1 MKSKNLNTLVKFVVL
16 YCQNKGMS
24 ISPLKLQ
31 KLLYYIQVWNIIK
44 FDKDTLFGELPEA
57 WVNGPV
63 YRSVYNTFKT
73 KFFRNDNFKY
83 NFDEEK
89 LSDEL
94 NNNLKKLELTKDQEK
109 LIFAVLNGYGV
120 MTDERLVF
128 LTHKESPWNE
138 AREGLSPIERST
150 NTISVD
156 SIFNYYSSR
165 LKKSN
170 G

>member
-1 MKSKNLNTLVKFVVL
+1 METKNLKSLVKFIIL

-44 FDKDTLFGELPEA
+44 FDKYTLFDELPEA

-63 YRSVYNTFKT
+63 YRSVYNTFKD

-83 NFDEEK
+83 NFDEVK
-89 LSDEL
+89 LSEEISQKLKEL
-94 NNNLKKLELTKDQEK
+94 SLSEDQQKLL
-109 LIFAVLNGYGV
+109 FAVLDSYGV
-120 MTDERLVF
+120 MSDEKLVF

-150 NTISVD
+150 NTITVD
-156 SIFNYYSSR
+156 SIYNYYTAR
-165 LKKSN
+165 LKKKN
-170 G
+170 A

>member
-1 MKSKNLNTLVKFVVL
+1 METKNLKSLVKFIIL

-31 KLLYYIQVWNIIK
+31 KLLYYVQVWNIIK
-44 FDKDTLFGELPEA
+44 FDKYTLFDELPEA

-63 YRSVYNTFKT
+63 YRSVYNTFKD

-83 NFDEEK
+83 NFDEVK
-89 LSDEL
+89 LSEEISQKLKEL
-94 NNNLKKLELTKDQEK
+94 SLSEDQQKLL
-109 LIFAVLNGYGV
+109 FAVLDSYGV
-120 MTDERLVF
+120 MSDEKLVF

-150 NTISVD
+150 NTITVD
-156 SIFNYYSSR
+156 SIYNYYTAR
-165 LKKSN
+165 LKNKN
-170 G
+170 A

>member
-1 MKSKNLNTLVKFVVL
+1 METKNLKSLVKFIIL

-31 KLLYYIQVWNIIK
+31 KLLYYVQVWNIIK
-44 FDKDTLFGELPEA
+44 FDKYTLFDELPEA

-63 YRSVYNTFKT
+63 YRSVYNTFKD

-83 NFDEEK
+83 NFDEVK
-89 LSDEL
+89 LSEEISQKLKEL
-94 NNNLKKLELTKDQEK
+94 SLSEDQQKLL
-109 LIFAVLNGYGV
+109 FAVLDSYGV
-120 MTDERLVF
+120 MSDEKLVF

-150 NTISVD
+150 NTITVD
-156 SIFNYYSSR
+156 SIYNYYTAR
-165 LKKSN
+165 LKKKN
-170 G
+170 A

>member
-1 MKSKNLNTLVKFVVL
+1 METKNLKSLVKFIIL

-31 KLLYYIQVWNIIK
+31 KLLYYVQVWNIIK
-44 FDKDTLFGELPEA
+44 FDKYTLFDELPEA

-63 YRSVYNTFKT
+63 YRSVYNTFKD

-83 NFDEEK
+83 NFDEEQLSEEISQK
-89 LSDEL
+89 LKDLSLSEDQQ
-94 NNNLKKLELTKDQEK
+94 KLL
-109 LIFAVLNGYGV
+109 FAVLDSYGV
-120 MTDERLVF
+120 MSDEKLVF

-150 NTISVD
+150 NTITVD
-156 SIFNYYSSR
+156 SIYNYYTAR
-165 LKKSN
+165 LKKKN
-170 G
+170 A